1 MNKSM
6 YIYIYKYITYK
17 HVNIIYVKAC
27 VYIYIYP
34 QWSLNTFCLDRN
46 NKICKFGS
54 WFHSS

>member
-1 MNKSM
+1 M